1 MKESLDLINSNKI
14 YKKIFLEVYSKYKK
28 YGKITGSFTLKATTT
43 EERQIL
49 FNFDSKAL
57 TEGKAKIKC
66 STVRDLFNRKL
77 KEYSFE
83 ELLVKVVGK
92 ELKTNKEVKDEEKE
106 QEEKFYDDILKDSDD
121 GVGKQWFIEILDKK
135 KYGYN
140 IIVRKYKSEIRNLK
154 ELKRKIILI
163 INSLNKLPYLNNE
176 YENIAVFSAVNT
188 KDSHFFD
195 SDKFTGR
202 LFIKAIS
209 FILNKDDPKDIN
221 EINEL
226 YYEVG
231 ILKDEI
237 SNHTTIYGLNAFNM
251 DSSEVKA
258 VNSFNLWKEPLQ
270 ISISNLLKIDYL
282 EAINNTVFIFENPAV
297 FHKILKVNGDNI
309 SLICTSGQL
318 NLSSYILFNK
328 IRNLKN
334 IYYAGDFD
342 PEGLMIAYKIKK
354 RYKNKVKFLNY
365 TRESYINTMSNNII
379 EEKSMSQLNKIN
391 CSELDEVINELR
403 INKRAAYQELLID
416 EYLDSIKKVI
426 NYDFSKHDTT
436 KRTSQDMVL
445 CQYFGHKKSNFF
457 MLHF

>member
-1 MKESLDLINSNKI
+1 MKESLDLINSNNI
-14 YKKIFLEVYSKYKK
+14 YKKIFSEVYSKYKK
-28 YGKITGSFTLKATTT
+28 YGKITGSFNLKAANN
-43 EERQIL
+43 EERRIL
-49 FNFDSKAL
+49 SNFDSKVL

-66 STVRDLFNRKL
+66 STVRELFNRKL

-92 ELKTNKEVKDEEKE
+92 ELKTNKEIKDEEKN
-106 QEEKFYDDILKDSDD
+106 QEEKFYDDILKACDN
-121 GVGKQWFIEILDKK
+121 GIGRQWFLEVLYKK

-140 IIVRKYKSEIRNLK
+140 IIIRKYKSEK
-154 ELKRKIILI
+154 EINKLEELNKRIILT

-195 SDKFTGR
+195 IDKFTGR

-209 FILNKDDPKDIN
+209 FILNKDEPKDIN

-237 SNHTTIYGLNAFNM
+237 SNHTTIYGLNAFNR
-251 DSSEVKA
+251 DNSEVKA
-258 VNSFNLWKEPLQ
+258 INSFNIWKEPLQ

-282 EAINNTVFIFENPAV
+282 ESINNTVFIFENPAV
-297 FHKILKVNGDNI
+297 FHKILKMSDDNI

-318 NLSSYILFNK
+318 NLSSYIVLNK

-354 RYKNKVKFLNY
+354 RYKEKVKFLNY
-365 TRESYINTMSNNII
+365 TKESYLNTMSNNFI

-416 EYLDSIKKVI
+416 EYLDLIKK
-426 NYDFSKHDTT
+426 Y
-436 KRTSQDMVL
+436 
-445 CQYFGHKKSNFF
+445 
-457 MLHF
+457 

>member
-43 EERQIL
+43 EERQRL

-202 LFIKAIS
+202 LFIKAIA

-318 NLSSYILFNK
+318 NLSSYILLNK

-354 RYKNKVKFLNY
+354 RYKDKVKFLNY

-416 EYLDSIKKVI
+416 EYLDLIKKVI

-436 KRTSQDMVL
+436 KRTSQ
-445 CQYFGHKKSNFF
+445 GNR
-457 MLHF
+457 

>member
-202 LFIKAIS
+202 LFIKAIA

-318 NLSSYILFNK
+318 NLSSYILLNK

-354 RYKNKVKFLNY
+354 RYKDKVKFLNY

-379 EEKSMSQLNKIN
+379 EEKRMSQLNKIN

-416 EYLDSIKKVI
+416 EYLDLIKKVI

-436 KRTSQDMVL
+436 KRTSQ
-445 CQYFGHKKSNFF
+445 GNR
-457 MLHF
+457 

>member
-28 YGKITGSFTLKATTT
+28 YGKITGSFTLKAATT

-106 QEEKFYDDILKDSDD
+106 QEEKFYDDILKDIDD

-318 NLSSYILFNK
+318 NLSSYILLNK

-354 RYKNKVKFLNY
+354 RYKDKVKFLNY

-416 EYLDSIKKVI
+416 EYLDLIKKVI

-436 KRTSQDMVL
+436 KRTSQ
-445 CQYFGHKKSNFF
+445 GNR
-457 MLHF
+457 

>member
-28 YGKITGSFTLKATTT
+28 YGKITGSFTLNAATT

-106 QEEKFYDDILKDSDD
+106 QEEKFYDDILKASDD

-176 YENIAVFSAVNT
+176 YGNIAVFSAVNT

-270 ISISNLLKIDYL
+270 ISISNLLKIDYF

-318 NLSSYILFNK
+318 NLSSYILLNK

-354 RYKNKVKFLNY
+354 RYKDKVKFLNY

-416 EYLDSIKKVI
+416 EYLDLIKKVI

-436 KRTSQDMVL
+436 KRTSQ
-445 CQYFGHKKSNFF
+445 GNR
-457 MLHF
+457 

>member
-28 YGKITGSFTLKATTT
+28 YGKITGSFTLKAATT

-49 FNFDSKAL
+49 FNFDSKVL

-106 QEEKFYDDILKDSDD
+106 QEEKFYNDILKASDD

-270 ISISNLLKIDYL
+270 ISISNLLKIDYF

-318 NLSSYILFNK
+318 NLSSYILLNK

-354 RYKNKVKFLNY
+354 RYKDKVKFLNY

-416 EYLDSIKKVI
+416 EYLDLIKKVI

-436 KRTSQDMVL
+436 KRTSQ
-445 CQYFGHKKSNFF
+445 GNR
-457 MLHF
+457 

>member
-28 YGKITGSFTLKATTT
+28 YGKITGSFTLKAATT

-92 ELKTNKEVKDEEKE
+92 ELKTNKEIKDEEKN
-106 QEEKFYDDILKDSDD
+106 QEEKFYDDILKACDN
-121 GVGKQWFIEILDKK
+121 GIGRQWFLEVLDKK

-140 IIVRKYKSEIRNLK
+140 IIIRKYKSDKEINKLE
-154 ELKRKIILI
+154 ELNKRIILT
-163 INSLNKLPYLNNE
+163 INSLNKLPYLNNG
-176 YENIAVFSAVNT
+176 YENIALFSAVNT
-188 KDSHFFD
+188 RDSHFFD
-195 SDKFTGR
+195 NDKFTGR

-270 ISISNLLKIDYL
+270 ISISNLLKIDYF

-318 NLSSYILFNK
+318 NLSSYILLNK

-354 RYKNKVKFLNY
+354 RYKDKVKFLNY

-391 CSELDEVINELR
+391 CIELDEVIRELR

-416 EYLDSIKKVI
+416 EYLDLIKKI
-426 NYDFSKHDTT
+426 N
-436 KRTSQDMVL
+436 RGIL
-445 CQYFGHKKSNFF
+445 
-457 MLHF
+457 

>member
-1 MKESLDLINSNKI
+1 MKESLYLINSKKI

-28 YGKITGSFTLKATTT
+28 YGKITGSFTLKAATT

-106 QEEKFYDDILKDSDD
+106 QEEKFYDDILKASDD

-270 ISISNLLKIDYL
+270 ISISNLLKIDYF

-318 NLSSYILFNK
+318 NLSSYILLNK

-354 RYKNKVKFLNY
+354 RYKDKVKFLNY

-416 EYLDSIKKVI
+416 EYLDLIKKVI

-436 KRTSQDMVL
+436 KRTSQ
-445 CQYFGHKKSNFF
+445 GNR
-457 MLHF
+457 

>member
-28 YGKITGSFTLKATTT
+28 YGKITGSFTLKAATT

-106 QEEKFYDDILKDSDD
+106 QEEKFYDDILKASDD

-176 YENIAVFSAVNT
+176 YGNIAVFSAVNT

-270 ISISNLLKIDYL
+270 ISISNLLKIDYF

-318 NLSSYILFNK
+318 NLSSYILLNK

-354 RYKNKVKFLNY
+354 RYKDKVKFLNY

-436 KRTSQDMVL
+436 KRTSQ
-445 CQYFGHKKSNFF
+445 GNR
-457 MLHF
+457 

>member
-28 YGKITGSFTLKATTT
+28 YGKITGSFTLKAATT

-49 FNFDSKAL
+49 FNFDSKVL

-83 ELLVKVVGK
+83 DLLVKVVGK

-106 QEEKFYDDILKDSDD
+106 QEEKFYDDILKASDD

-282 EAINNTVFIFENPAV
+282 ETINNTVFIFENPAV

-318 NLSSYILFNK
+318 NLSSYILLNK

-354 RYKNKVKFLNY
+354 RYKDKVKFLNY

-416 EYLDSIKKVI
+416 EYLDLIKKVI

-436 KRTSQDMVL
+436 KRTSQ
-445 CQYFGHKKSNFF
+445 GNR
-457 MLHF
+457 

>member
-1 MKESLDLINSNKI
+1 MKESLDLINSNNI
-14 YKKIFLEVYSKYKK
+14 YKKIFSEVYSKYKK
-28 YGKITGSFTLKATTT
+28 YGKITGSFNLKAANN
-43 EERQIL
+43 EERRIL
-49 FNFDSKAL
+49 SNFDSKVL

-66 STVRDLFNRKL
+66 STVRELFNRKL

-92 ELKTNKEVKDEEKE
+92 ELKTNKEIKDEEKN
-106 QEEKFYDDILKDSDD
+106 QEEKFYDDILKACDN
-121 GVGKQWFIEILDKK
+121 GIGRQWFLEVLYKK

-140 IIVRKYKSEIRNLK
+140 IIIRKYKSEK
-154 ELKRKIILI
+154 EINKLEELNKRIILT

-195 SDKFTGR
+195 IDKFTGR

-209 FILNKDDPKDIN
+209 FILNKDEPKDIN

-237 SNHTTIYGLNAFNM
+237 SNHTTIYGLNAFNR
-251 DSSEVKA
+251 DNSEVEA
-258 VNSFNLWKEPLQ
+258 VNNFNIWKEQLQ

-282 EAINNTVFIFENPAV
+282 ESINNTVFIFENPAV
-297 FHKILKVNGDNI
+297 FHKILKMSDDNI

-318 NLSSYILFNK
+318 NLSSYIVLNK

-354 RYKNKVKFLNY
+354 RYKEKVKFLNY

-416 EYLDSIKKVI
+416 EYLDLIKK
-426 NYDFSKHDTT
+426 Y
-436 KRTSQDMVL
+436 
-445 CQYFGHKKSNFF
+445 
-457 MLHF
+457 

>member
-28 YGKITGSFTLKATTT
+28 YGKITGSFTLKAATT

-49 FNFDSKAL
+49 FNFDSKVL

-106 QEEKFYDDILKDSDD
+106 QEEKFYDDILKASDD

-163 INSLNKLPYLNNE
+163 INSLNKLPYLNNA

-270 ISISNLLKIDYL
+270 ISISNLLKIDYF

-318 NLSSYILFNK
+318 NLSSYILLNK

-334 IYYAGDFD
+334 IYYSGDFD

-354 RYKNKVKFLNY
+354 RYKDKVKFLNY

-416 EYLDSIKKVI
+416 EYLDLIKKVI

-436 KRTSQDMVL
+436 KRTSQ
-445 CQYFGHKKSNFF
+445 GNR
-457 MLHF
+457 

>member
-28 YGKITGSFTLKATTT
+28 YGKITGSFTLKAATT

-66 STVRDLFNRKL
+66 STVRYLFNRKL

-106 QEEKFYDDILKDSDD
+106 QEEKFYDDILKASDD

-270 ISISNLLKIDYL
+270 ISISNLLKIDYF

-318 NLSSYILFNK
+318 NLSSYILLNK

-354 RYKNKVKFLNY
+354 RYKDKVKFLNY

-416 EYLDSIKKVI
+416 EYLDLIKKVI

-436 KRTSQDMVL
+436 KRTSQ
-445 CQYFGHKKSNFF
+445 GNR
-457 MLHF
+457 

>member
-28 YGKITGSFTLKATTT
+28 YGKITGSFTLKAATT

-106 QEEKFYDDILKDSDD
+106 QEEKFYDDILKASDD

-176 YENIAVFSAVNT
+176 YGNIAVFSAVNT

-270 ISISNLLKIDYL
+270 ISISNLLKIDYF

-318 NLSSYILFNK
+318 NLSSYILLNK

-354 RYKNKVKFLNY
+354 RYKDKVKFLNY

-416 EYLDSIKKVI
+416 EYLDLIKKVI

-436 KRTSQDMVL
+436 KRTSQ
-445 CQYFGHKKSNFF
+445 GNR
-457 MLHF
+457 

>member
-1 MKESLDLINSNKI
+1 MKESLNLINSNNI

-28 YGKITGSFTLKATTT
+28 YGKITGSFTVKAANN
-43 EERQIL
+43 EDRRIL
-49 FNFDSKAL
+49 SNFDSKVL

-66 STVRDLFNRKL
+66 STVRELFNRKL

-92 ELKTNKEVKDEEKE
+92 ELKTNKEIKDEEKN
-106 QEEKFYDDILKDSDD
+106 QEEKFYDDILKACDN
-121 GVGKQWFIEILDKK
+121 GIGRQWFLEVLDKK

-140 IIVRKYKSEIRNLK
+140 IIIRKYKSDKEINKLE
-154 ELKRKIILI
+154 ELNKRIILT
-163 INSLNKLPYLNNE
+163 INSLNKLPYLNNG
-176 YENIAVFSAVNT
+176 YENIALFSAVNT
-188 KDSHFFD
+188 RDSHFFD
-195 SDKFTGR
+195 NDKFTGR

-237 SNHTTIYGLNAFNM
+237 SNHTTIYGLNAFNR
-251 DSSEVKA
+251 DNSEVKA
-258 VNSFNLWKEPLQ
+258 VNNFNIWREPLQ

-282 EAINNTVFIFENPAV
+282 ESINNTVFIFENPAV

-318 NLSSYILFNK
+318 NLSSYIVLNK

-365 TRESYINTMSNNII
+365 TKESYINTMSNNII

-391 CSELDEVINELR
+391 CIELDEVIRELR

-416 EYLDSIKKVI
+416 EYLDLIKKI
-426 NYDFSKHDTT
+426 N
-436 KRTSQDMVL
+436 RGIL
-445 CQYFGHKKSNFF
+445 
-457 MLHF
+457 

>member
-28 YGKITGSFTLKATTT
+28 YGKITGSFTLKAATT

-106 QEEKFYDDILKDSDD
+106 QEEKFYDDILKASDD

-258 VNSFNLWKEPLQ
+258 VNSFNLFKELLQ
-270 ISISNLLKIDYL
+270 ISISNLLKIDYF

-318 NLSSYILFNK
+318 NLSSYILLNK

-354 RYKNKVKFLNY
+354 RYKDKVKFLNY

-416 EYLDSIKKVI
+416 EYLDLIKKVI

-436 KRTSQDMVL
+436 KRTSQ
-445 CQYFGHKKSNFF
+445 GNR
-457 MLHF
+457 

>member
-1 MKESLDLINSNKI
+1 MKESLDLINSNEI
-14 YKKIFLEVYSKYKK
+14 YKKIFLEVYNKYKK
-28 YGKITGSFTLKATTT
+28 YGKITGSFTLKAATT

-49 FNFDSKAL
+49 FNFDSKVL

-92 ELKTNKEVKDEEKE
+92 ELKTNKEIKDEEKE
-106 QEEKFYDDILKDSDD
+106 QEETFYNDILKASDD
-121 GVGKQWFIEILDKK
+121 GIGKQWFIEILDKK

-195 SDKFTGR
+195 NDKFTGR

-209 FILNKDDPKDIN
+209 FILNKDEPKDIN

-237 SNHTTIYGLNAFNM
+237 SNHTTIYGLNAFNR
-251 DSSEVKA
+251 DNSEVKA
-258 VNSFNLWKEPLQ
+258 INSFNIWKEPLQ

-297 FHKILKVNGDNI
+297 FHKILKMSDDNI

-318 NLSSYILFNK
+318 NLSSYIVLNK

-354 RYKNKVKFLNY
+354 RYKEKVKFLNY
-365 TRESYINTMSNNII
+365 TKESYINTMSNNII

-416 EYLDSIKKVI
+416 EYLDLIKK
-426 NYDFSKHDTT
+426 Y
-436 KRTSQDMVL
+436 
-445 CQYFGHKKSNFF
+445 
-457 MLHF
+457 

>member
-1 MKESLDLINSNKI
+1 MKESLNLINSNNI

-28 YGKITGSFTLKATTT
+28 YGKITGSFTLKAANN
-43 EERQIL
+43 EERRIL
-49 FNFDSKAL
+49 SNFDSKVL

-66 STVRDLFNRKL
+66 STVRELFNRKL

-92 ELKTNKEVKDEEKE
+92 ELKTNKEIKDEEKN
-106 QEEKFYDDILKDSDD
+106 QEEKFYDDILKACDN
-121 GVGKQWFIEILDKK
+121 GIGRQWFLEVLDKK

-140 IIVRKYKSEIRNLK
+140 IIIRKYKSDKEINKLE
-154 ELKRKIILI
+154 ELNKRIILT
-163 INSLNKLPYLNNE
+163 INSLNKLPYLNNG
-176 YENIAVFSAVNT
+176 YENIALFSAVNT
-188 KDSHFFD
+188 RDSHFFD
-195 SDKFTGR
+195 NDKFTGR

-237 SNHTTIYGLNAFNM
+237 SNHTTIYGLNAFNR
-251 DSSEVKA
+251 DNSEVKA
-258 VNSFNLWKEPLQ
+258 VNNFNIWREPLQ

-282 EAINNTVFIFENPAV
+282 ESINNTVFIFENPAV

-318 NLSSYILFNK
+318 NLSSYIVLNK

-365 TRESYINTMSNNII
+365 TKESYINTMSNNII

-416 EYLDSIKKVI
+416 EYLDLIKKI
-426 NYDFSKHDTT
+426 N
-436 KRTSQDMVL
+436 RGIL
-445 CQYFGHKKSNFF
+445 
-457 MLHF
+457 

>member
-49 FNFDSKAL
+49 FNFDSKVL

-106 QEEKFYDDILKDSDD
+106 QEEKFYNDILKASDD

-237 SNHTTIYGLNAFNM
+237 SNHTTIYGLNAFNR
-251 DSSEVKA
+251 DNSEVKA
-258 VNSFNLWKEPLQ
+258 INSFNIWKEPLQ

-318 NLSSYILFNK
+318 NLSSYILLNK

-354 RYKNKVKFLNY
+354 RYKDKVKFLNY

-416 EYLDSIKKVI
+416 EYLDLIKKVI

-436 KRTSQDMVL
+436 KITSQ
-445 CQYFGHKKSNFF
+445 GNR
-457 MLHF
+457 

>member
-1 MKESLDLINSNKI
+1 MKESLDLINSNNI
-14 YKKIFLEVYSKYKK
+14 YKKIFSEVYSKYKK
-28 YGKITGSFTLKATTT
+28 YGKITGSFNLKAANN
-43 EERQIL
+43 EERRIL
-49 FNFDSKAL
+49 SNFDSKVL

-66 STVRDLFNRKL
+66 STVRELFNRKL

-92 ELKTNKEVKDEEKE
+92 ELKTNKEIKDEEKN
-106 QEEKFYDDILKDSDD
+106 QEEKFYDDILKACDN
-121 GVGKQWFIEILDKK
+121 GIGRQWFLEVLYKK

-140 IIVRKYKSEIRNLK
+140 IIIRKYKSEK
-154 ELKRKIILI
+154 EINKLEELNKRIILT

-195 SDKFTGR
+195 NDKFTGR

-209 FILNKDDPKDIN
+209 FILNKDEPKDIN

-237 SNHTTIYGLNAFNM
+237 SNHTTIYGLNAFNR
-251 DSSEVKA
+251 DNSEVEA
-258 VNSFNLWKEPLQ
+258 VNNFNIWNEPLQ

-282 EAINNTVFIFENPAV
+282 ESINNTVFIFENPAV
-297 FHKILKVNGDNI
+297 FHKILKMSDDNI

-318 NLSSYILFNK
+318 NLSSYIVLNK

-354 RYKNKVKFLNY
+354 RYKEKVKFLNY

-416 EYLDSIKKVI
+416 EYLDLIKK
-426 NYDFSKHDTT
+426 Y
-436 KRTSQDMVL
+436 
-445 CQYFGHKKSNFF
+445 
-457 MLHF
+457 

>member
-1 MKESLDLINSNKI
+1 MKESLNLINSNNI

-28 YGKITGSFTLKATTT
+28 YGKITGSFTLKAANN
-43 EERQIL
+43 EERRIL
-49 FNFDSKAL
+49 SNFDSKVL

-66 STVRDLFNRKL
+66 STVRELFNRKL

-92 ELKTNKEVKDEEKE
+92 ELKTNKEIKDEEKN
-106 QEEKFYDDILKDSDD
+106 QEEKFYDDILKACDN
-121 GVGKQWFIEILDKK
+121 GIGRQWFLEVLDKK

-140 IIVRKYKSEIRNLK
+140 IIIRKYKSDKEINKLE
-154 ELKRKIILI
+154 ELNKRIILT
-163 INSLNKLPYLNNE
+163 INSLNKLPYLNNG
-176 YENIAVFSAVNT
+176 YENIALFSAINT
-188 KDSHFFD
+188 RDSPFFD
-195 SDKFTGR
+195 NDKFTGR

-237 SNHTTIYGLNAFNM
+237 SNHTTIYGLNAFNR
-251 DSSEVKA
+251 DNSEVKA
-258 VNSFNLWKEPLQ
+258 VNNFNIWREPLQ

-282 EAINNTVFIFENPAV
+282 ESINNTVFIFENPAV

-318 NLSSYILFNK
+318 NLSSYIVLNK

-365 TRESYINTMSNNII
+365 TKESYINTMSNNII

-391 CSELDEVINELR
+391 CIELDEVIRELR

-416 EYLDSIKKVI
+416 EYLDLIKKI
-426 NYDFSKHDTT
+426 N
-436 KRTSQDMVL
+436 RGIL
-445 CQYFGHKKSNFF
+445 
-457 MLHF
+457 

>member
-28 YGKITGSFTLKATTT
+28 YGKITGSFTLKAATT

-106 QEEKFYDDILKDSDD
+106 QEEKFYDDILKASDD

-209 FILNKDDPKDIN
+209 FILNKDDPKDIK

-318 NLSSYILFNK
+318 NLSSYILLNK

-354 RYKNKVKFLNY
+354 RYKDKVKFLNY

-416 EYLDSIKKVI
+416 EYLDLIKKVI

-436 KRTSQDMVL
+436 KRTSK
-445 CQYFGHKKSNFF
+445 GNR
-457 MLHF
+457 

>member
-28 YGKITGSFTLKATTT
+28 YGKITGSFTLKAATT

-49 FNFDSKAL
+49 FNFDSKVL

-106 QEEKFYDDILKDSDD
+106 QEEKFYNDILKASDD

-195 SDKFTGR
+195 NDKFTGR

-209 FILNKDDPKDIN
+209 FILNKDEPKDIN

-237 SNHTTIYGLNAFNM
+237 SNHTTIYGLNAFNR
-251 DSSEVKA
+251 DNSEVKA
-258 VNSFNLWKEPLQ
+258 INSFNIWKEPLQ

-297 FHKILKVNGDNI
+297 FHKILKMSDDNI

-318 NLSSYILFNK
+318 NLSSYIVLNK

-354 RYKNKVKFLNY
+354 RYKDKVKFLNY

-416 EYLDSIKKVI
+416 EYLDLIKKVI

-436 KRTSQDMVL
+436 KRTSQ
-445 CQYFGHKKSNFF
+445 GNR
-457 MLHF
+457 

>member
-28 YGKITGSFTLKATTT
+28 YGKITGSFTLNAATT

-83 ELLVKVVGK
+83 ELLVKVVGE

-106 QEEKFYDDILKDSDD
+106 QEEKFYDDILKASDD

-270 ISISNLLKIDYL
+270 ISISNLLKIDYF

-318 NLSSYILFNK
+318 NLSSYILLNK

-354 RYKNKVKFLNY
+354 RYKDKVKFLNY

-416 EYLDSIKKVI
+416 EYLDLIKKVI

-436 KRTSQDMVL
+436 KRTSQ
-445 CQYFGHKKSNFF
+445 GNR
-457 MLHF
+457 

>member
-28 YGKITGSFTLKATTT
+28 YGKITGSFTLKAATT

-106 QEEKFYDDILKDSDD
+106 QEEKFYDYILKASDD

-270 ISISNLLKIDYL
+270 ISISNLLKIDYF

-318 NLSSYILFNK
+318 NLSSYILLNK

-334 IYYAGDFD
+334 IYYSGDFD

-354 RYKNKVKFLNY
+354 RYKDKVKFLNY

-416 EYLDSIKKVI
+416 EYLDLIKKVI

-436 KRTSQDMVL
+436 KRTSQ
-445 CQYFGHKKSNFF
+445 GNR
-457 MLHF
+457 

>member
-28 YGKITGSFTLKATTT
+28 YGKITGSFTLKAATT
-43 EERQIL
+43 EERRIL
-49 FNFDSKAL
+49 SNFDSKAL
-57 TEGKAKIKC
+57 IEGKAKIK
-66 STVRDLFNRKL
+66 SATVRELFNRKL

-92 ELKTNKEVKDEEKE
+92 ELKTNKEIKDEEKE
-106 QEEKFYDDILKDSDD
+106 QEEKFYEDILKSCDN
-121 GVGKQWFIEILDKK
+121 GIGRQWFIEILDKK

-140 IIVRKYKSEIRNLK
+140 IIIRKYKSEK
-154 ELKRKIILI
+154 EINKLEELNKRIILT

-188 KDSHFFD
+188 RDSHFFD
-195 SDKFTGR
+195 INKFTGR

-209 FILNKDDPKDIN
+209 FIINKDEPKDIN
-221 EINEL
+221 EINEA

-237 SNHTTIYGLNAFNM
+237 SNHTTIYGLNAFEKDN
-251 DSSEVKA
+251 SEVTA
-258 VNSFNLWKEPLQ
+258 VNSFNLWREPLQ
-270 ISISNLLKIDYL
+270 ISISNLLKVDYL
-282 EAINNTVFIFENPAV
+282 KAVNNTVFIFENPAV
-297 FHKILKVNGDNI
+297 FHKILKEKGDNI

-318 NLSSYILFNK
+318 NLSSYIVLNK

-342 PEGLMIAYKIKK
+342 PEGLMIAYKLKK
-354 RYKNKVKFLNY
+354 RYKDKVRFLNY

-391 CSELDEVINELR
+391 CSELDEVIRELR

-416 EYLDSIKKVI
+416 EYLDLIKK
-426 NYDFSKHDTT
+426 Y
-436 KRTSQDMVL
+436 
-445 CQYFGHKKSNFF
+445 
-457 MLHF
+457 

>member
-237 SNHTTIYGLNAFNM
+237 SNHTTIYGLNVFNM

-318 NLSSYILFNK
+318 NLSSYILLNK

-354 RYKNKVKFLNY
+354 RYKDKVKFLNY

-416 EYLDSIKKVI
+416 EYLDLIKKVI

-436 KRTSQDMVL
+436 KRTS
-445 CQYFGHKKSNFF
+445 
-457 MLHF
+457 

>member
-28 YGKITGSFTLKATTT
+28 YGKITGSFTLKAATT

-49 FNFDSKAL
+49 FNFDSKVL

-106 QEEKFYDDILKDSDD
+106 QEEKFYDDILKASDD

-270 ISISNLLKIDYL
+270 ISISNLLKIDYF

-318 NLSSYILFNK
+318 NLSSYILLNK

-354 RYKNKVKFLNY
+354 RYKDKVKFLNY

-416 EYLDSIKKVI
+416 EYLDLIKKVI

-436 KRTSQDMVL
+436 KRTSQ
-445 CQYFGHKKSNFF
+445 GNR
-457 MLHF
+457 

>member
-28 YGKITGSFTLKATTT
+28 YGKITGSFTLKAANN
-43 EERQIL
+43 EERRIL
-49 FNFDSKAL
+49 SNFDSKVL

-66 STVRDLFNRKL
+66 STVRELFNRKL

-92 ELKTNKEVKDEEKE
+92 ELKTNKEIKDEEKN
-106 QEEKFYDDILKDSDD
+106 QEEKFYDDILKACDN
-121 GVGKQWFIEILDKK
+121 GIGRQWFLEVLDKK

-163 INSLNKLPYLNNE
+163 INSLNKLPYLNNA

-270 ISISNLLKIDYL
+270 ISISNLLKIDYF

-318 NLSSYILFNK
+318 NLSSYILLNK

-354 RYKNKVKFLNY
+354 RYKDKVKFLNY

-416 EYLDSIKKVI
+416 EYLDLIKKVI

-436 KRTSQDMVL
+436 KRTSQ
-445 CQYFGHKKSNFF
+445 GNR
-457 MLHF
+457 

>member
-1 MKESLDLINSNKI
+1 MKESLDLINSNEI
-14 YKKIFLEVYSKYKK
+14 YKKIFLEVYNKYKK
-28 YGKITGSFTLKATTT
+28 YGKITGSFTLKAVNTQ
-43 EERQIL
+43 ERQIL
-49 FNFDSKAL
+49 SNFDSKVWVQ
-57 TEGKAKIKC
+57 GKAKIKC
-66 STVRDLFNRKL
+66 SIVRDLFNRKL

-106 QEEKFYDDILKDSDD
+106 QEEKFYDDILKASDD

-195 SDKFTGR
+195 NDKFTGR

-209 FILNKDDPKDIN
+209 FILNKDEPKDIN

-237 SNHTTIYGLNAFNM
+237 SNHTTIYGLNAFNR
-251 DSSEVKA
+251 DNSEVKA
-258 VNSFNLWKEPLQ
+258 VNSFNIWKEPLQ

-297 FHKILKVNGDNI
+297 FHKILKMSDDNI

-318 NLSSYILFNK
+318 NLSSYIVLNK

-354 RYKNKVKFLNY
+354 RYKDKVKFLNY

-416 EYLDSIKKVI
+416 EYLDLIKK
-426 NYDFSKHDTT
+426 Y
-436 KRTSQDMVL
+436 
-445 CQYFGHKKSNFF
+445 
-457 MLHF
+457 

>member
-28 YGKITGSFTLKATTT
+28 YGKITGSFTLKAATT

-49 FNFDSKAL
+49 FNFDSKVL

-106 QEEKFYDDILKDSDD
+106 QEEKFYDDILKASDD

-195 SDKFTGR
+195 NDKFTGR

-209 FILNKDDPKDIN
+209 FILNKDEPKDIN

-237 SNHTTIYGLNAFNM
+237 SNHTTIYGLNAFNR
-251 DSSEVKA
+251 DNSEVKA
-258 VNSFNLWKEPLQ
+258 INSFNIWKEPLQ

-297 FHKILKVNGDNI
+297 FHKILKMSDDNI

-318 NLSSYILFNK
+318 NLSSYIVLNK

-354 RYKNKVKFLNY
+354 RYKEKVKFLNY
-365 TRESYINTMSNNII
+365 TKESYINTMSNNII

-416 EYLDSIKKVI
+416 EYLDLIKKVI

-436 KRTSQDMVL
+436 KRTSQ
-445 CQYFGHKKSNFF
+445 GNR
-457 MLHF
+457 

>member
-1 MKESLDLINSNKI
+1 MKESLDLINSNNI
-14 YKKIFLEVYSKYKK
+14 YKKIFSEVYSKYKK
-28 YGKITGSFTLKATTT
+28 YGKITGSFNLKAANN
-43 EERQIL
+43 EERRIL
-49 FNFDSKAL
+49 SNFDSKVL

-66 STVRDLFNRKL
+66 STVRELFNRKL

-92 ELKTNKEVKDEEKE
+92 ELKTNKEIKDEEKN
-106 QEEKFYDDILKDSDD
+106 QEEKFYDDILKACDN
-121 GVGKQWFIEILDKK
+121 GIGRQWFLEVLYKK

-140 IIVRKYKSEIRNLK
+140 IIIRKYKSEK
-154 ELKRKIILI
+154 EINKLEELNKRIILT

-195 SDKFTGR
+195 NDKFTGR

-237 SNHTTIYGLNAFNM
+237 SNHTTIYGLNAFNR
-251 DSSEVKA
+251 DNSEVKA
-258 VNSFNLWKEPLQ
+258 INSFNIWKEPLQ

-282 EAINNTVFIFENPAV
+282 ESINNTVFIFENPAV
-297 FHKILKVNGDNI
+297 FHKILKMSDDNI

-318 NLSSYILFNK
+318 NLSSYIVLNK

-354 RYKNKVKFLNY
+354 RYKEKVKFLNY

-391 CSELDEVINELR
+391 CSELDEVISDLR

-416 EYLDSIKKVI
+416 EYLDLIKK
-426 NYDFSKHDTT
+426 Y
-436 KRTSQDMVL
+436 
-445 CQYFGHKKSNFF
+445 
-457 MLHF
+457 

>member
-28 YGKITGSFTLKATTT
+28 YGKITGSFTLKAANN
-43 EERQIL
+43 EERRIL
-49 FNFDSKAL
+49 SNFDSKVL

-66 STVRDLFNRKL
+66 STVRELFNRKL

-92 ELKTNKEVKDEEKE
+92 ELKTNKEIKDEEKN
-106 QEEKFYDDILKDSDD
+106 QEEKFYDDILKSCDN
-121 GVGKQWFIEILDKK
+121 GIGRQWFLEVLDKK

-140 IIVRKYKSEIRNLK
+140 IIIRKYKSEK
-154 ELKRKIILI
+154 EINKLEELNKRIILT

-195 SDKFTGR
+195 IDKFTGR

-231 ILKDEI
+231 MLKDEI
-237 SNHTTIYGLNAFNM
+237 SNHTTIYGLNAFNR
-251 DSSEVKA
+251 DNSEVKA
-258 VNSFNLWKEPLQ
+258 VNNFNIWKEPLQ

-297 FHKILKVNGDNI
+297 FHKILKVNSDNI

-318 NLSSYILFNK
+318 NLSSYIVLNK

-342 PEGLMIAYKIKK
+342 PEGLMIAYKLKQ

-365 TRESYINTMSNNII
+365 TKESYINTMSNNII

-391 CSELDEVINELR
+391 CIELDEVIRELR

-416 EYLDSIKKVI
+416 EYLDLIKKVL
-426 NYDFSKHDTT
+426 N
-436 KRTSQDMVL
+436 
-445 CQYFGHKKSNFF
+445 
-457 MLHF
+457 

>member
-106 QEEKFYDDILKDSDD
+106 QEEKFYDDILKASDD

-318 NLSSYILFNK
+318 NLSSYILLNK

-354 RYKNKVKFLNY
+354 RYKDKVKFLNY

-416 EYLDSIKKVI
+416 EYLDLIKKVI
-426 NYDFSKHDTT
+426 NNDFSKHDTT
-436 KRTSQDMVL
+436 KRTSK
-445 CQYFGHKKSNFF
+445 GNR
-457 MLHF
+457 